1 MFWCVHGVYDG
12 SLSTSEFDVNCMSQG
27 RSEVDRT
34 DVTSF
39 KRSSTNSRISSS
51 VGSAVSQ
58 LVHRPPVHSVQ
69 RPTGPATGSQVV
81 PSRLAGGGSWALTGG
96 IEDSESFSGFNALP
110 SDVSRAH
117 LKGAVQRRHE
127 T

>member
-39 KRSSTNSRISSS
+39 KRSSTSSRISSS

-58 LVHRPPVHSVQ
+58 SVHRPPVQ
-69 RPTGPATGSQVV
+69 RPTGPVTGSQVV
-81 PSRLAGGGSWALTGG
+81 PSRLGGGSSWALTGG
-96 IEDSESFSGFNALP
+96 TEDSETFSGFNALP

-117 LKGAVQRRHE
+117 LEGAVQRRHE